1 MVVRLAVPRSA
12 PIAPRLGF
20 SLPRLTAGRKATAK
34 RGGRVAKNLQRNDR
48 DLDWSGDPLGHILM
62 R

>member
-1 MVVRLAVPRSA
+1 MT
-12 PIAPRLGF
+12 PRLGF

-34 RGGRVAKNLQRNDR
+34 RGGTVAKNLQRNDR